1 MNSIIAKIENK
12 IKNQEQIPDLIYRID
27 GVLSNYSHLLS
38 ENEIIELKNEK
49 IKLEKKF
56 IKSNLSID
64 EKFNKFLYSSEEI
77 KNVPETQWL
86 INEVIPSGTIGVFYG
101 GAGVGKSSLLI
112 KFSKEILENYKNTYI
127 IYIDADMALGKINDF
142 GIGEMIKQYGERFR
156 YAGKSS
162 NNLSAVAQNLLKE
175 IVQIQLDNPTRKYIV
190 IEDSLTLITPRKQGF
205 IDVEK
210 LYRYEKQIR
219 DFNGTIII
227 VTHLN
232 KAGVFADSQQIENY
246 ADYTFLV
253 QRNDFNSSI
262 LLLPQ
267 KASRYDIQ
275 QKAYKVENRNIIEEI
290 DFQIANISYSESSF
304 VNTILDL
311 LSDGEMNQSEIMKYL
326 KQISFLSKYSIGEKK
341 VLSLLDKWSKMGK
354 WSYEQRTNEKNAK
367 FYYIQT
373 AKLTKLP
380 NSKNREENMRI
391 KYV

>member
-1 MNSIIAKIENK
+1 MNRIITKIENK
-12 IKNQEQIPDLIYRID
+12 IKNQEQIPDLIHRID

-38 ENEIIELKNEK
+38 KNEITELKNEK
-49 IKLEKKF
+49 IELEKRL

-64 EKFNKFLYSSEEI
+64 EKFNKFFYSSEEI

-86 INEVIPSGTIGVFYG
+86 IAGVIPSGTIGVFYG
-101 GAGVGKSSLLI
+101 GAGVGKSSLLV
-112 KFSKEILENYKNTYI
+112 KFSQEILESYKNTYI

-142 GIGEMIKQYGERFR
+142 GIGEIIKQYGERFR

-162 NNLSAVAQNLLKE
+162 NNLSTVAQNLLKE
-175 IVQIQLDNPTRKYIV
+175 IVQIQLDFPKRKYIV
-190 IEDSLTLITPRKQGF
+190 IEDSLTLITPRKNGF

-219 DFNGTIII
+219 QANGIVIII
-227 VTHLN
+227 THLN

-267 KASRYDIQ
+267 KASRYDIHE
-275 QKAYKVENRNIIEEI
+275 KAYKVENRKIVEEI
-290 DFQIANISYSESSF
+290 DFQIANIGYTESSF

-311 LSDGEMNQSEIMKYL
+311 LSEGEMNQSEIIKYL
-326 KQISFLSKYSIGEKK
+326 KQISFFSKYSIGEKK

-354 WSYEQRTNEKNAK
+354 WSYEQRVNEKNAK
-367 FYYIQT
+367 FYYIET
-373 AKLTKLP
+373 AKLAELP
-380 NSKNREENMRI
+380 NTNNGEENMRM

>member
-1 MNSIIAKIENK
+1 MNNIITKIENK
-12 IKNQEQIPDLIYRID
+12 IKKQEEIPVLIQRID
-27 GVLSNYSHLLS
+27 DMLTINSHLL
-38 ENEIIELKNEK
+38 EKNEISELKNEK
-49 IKLEKKF
+49 INLEKKL

-64 EKFNKFLYSSEEI
+64 QKFNNFFYTSKDIEDA
-77 KNVPETQWL
+77 PETQWL
-86 INEVIPSGTIGVFYG
+86 IPEVIPSSTIGVFYG
-101 GAGVGKSSLLI
+101 APGSGKSSILI
-112 KFSKEILENYKNTYI
+112 DYCNQILRNFENAYI

-162 NNLSAVAQNLLKE
+162 NNLSVIAQNLLKE
-175 IVQIQLDNPTRKYIV
+175 IAQIQLDFPQRKYII

-219 DFNGTIII
+219 DANGTIII

-262 LLLPQ
+262 LLLPK

-275 QKAYKVENRNIIEEI
+275 EKAYKVENRNIIEEI

-354 WSYEQRTNEKNAK
+354 WSCEQRVNEKNAK
-367 FYYIQT
+367 FYYIET
-373 AKLTKLP
+373 AKLEKLQ
-380 NSKNREENMRI
+380 NIDKI
-391 KYV
+391 GA